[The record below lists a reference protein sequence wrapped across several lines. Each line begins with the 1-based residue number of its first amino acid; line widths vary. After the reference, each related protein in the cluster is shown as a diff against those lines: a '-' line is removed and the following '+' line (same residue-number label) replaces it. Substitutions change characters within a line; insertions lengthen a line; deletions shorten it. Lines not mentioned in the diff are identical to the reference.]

1 MLEGMCLVFHYA
13 VPKIETISVLFEH
26 HNKVTSKCS
35 ITIGVEK
42 FALAKYTEKILT
54 NAKWQFLM

>member
-42 FALAKYTEKILT
+42 FALTEYTEKILT
-54 NAKWQFLM
+54 NAK